1 MPDKY
6 GATEVNITFRTN
18 NAAFAD
24 GNGCAEVARILRELA
39 AEVENSAGSI
49 DGRIRDIN
57 GNKIGEY
64 DVEVPDGEEDDDQ
77 EDEDEDEE
85 DHDPEERAQADI
97 VAEVSRRC
105 GGLTSSEIREVTD

>member
-18 NAAFAD
+18 NAAFQE
-24 GNGCAEVARILRELA
+24 GNGTAEVARILRQLA
-39 AEVENSAGSI
+39 QEVEDSAGSI

-57 GNKIGEY
+57 GNRIGEY

-77 EDEDEDEE
+77 EDEDDDQEDEDDE
-85 DHDPEERAQADI
+85 DERVGSADGSGEER
-97 VAEVSRRC
+97 
-105 GGLTSSEIREVTD
+105 